1 MKKSPKQRLCT
12 KGHYENRK
20 QTNSGLNSKTH
31 LSAPSSHRIP
41 IVSRPCIQP
50 RELFSQPRTGTHS
63 QKPAADQ
70 DSDQKVSIV
79 VENPFDCL
87 ASFYFPEHADTN
99 KSINGDIEGKT
110 VESDKIAPEKSDTFP
125 KIKNFEIHEAQE

>member
-12 KGHYENRK
+12 KGHYEKRK

-31 LSAPSSHRIP
+31 LSAPSSYRIP

-50 RELFSQPRTGTHS
+50 RELFSQPRTETHS
-63 QKPAADQ
+63 LKPAADQ
-70 DSDQKVSIV
+70 DRDQKVSIV

-87 ASFYFPEHADTN
+87 GSFYFPENADSN
-99 KSINGDIEGKT
+99 NSINSDIEGKI
-110 VESDKIAPEKSDTFP
+110 VESDKIDPVKMNIFP
-125 KIKNFEIHEAQE
+125 MTKTM